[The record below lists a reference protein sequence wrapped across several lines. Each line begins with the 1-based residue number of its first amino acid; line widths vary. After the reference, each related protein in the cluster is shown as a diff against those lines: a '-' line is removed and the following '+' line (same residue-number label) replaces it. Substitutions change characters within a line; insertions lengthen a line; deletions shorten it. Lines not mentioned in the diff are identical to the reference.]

1 MVLWQHSRHRCD
13 VAEVELVLWWLESC
27 EVTGETIVPTVAAT
41 EVREGAE
48 LPKLEVQFD
57 KDSCLSSAGLAV
69 SLAMVIS
76 SS

>member
-1 MVLWQHSRHRCD
+1 M
-13 VAEVELVLWWLESC
+13 AEAELVLWYPESC
-27 EVTGETIVPTVAAT
+27 EVTGEAAEPAVAAT

-48 LPKLEVQFD
+48 LPELEPELD
-57 KDSCLSSAGLAV
+57 RDSCLSSAGLAV